1 MDTGPEIYE
10 RPRDRL
16 RRLYGFMSRHR
27 FVAHRDELTGIGFGW
42 RQIDSWIRNGRLIRV
57 LRSVYAYGRDIE
69 SRDAAW
75 RAATLAAGEGSAL
88 IGRSACEKWGMVTP
102 PNGIPTVVEV
112 GAPLGQAKHLR
123 GRSPAL
129 RHTVVQVVR
138 RCFEP
143 GDIRQVDEVPVTN
156 PALALIDF
164 AMNASDREVR
174 FAFLEA
180 CRLKLFGKPDLE
192 YCHLRLRGRRG
203 ARKLRPYLALWVP
216 ELNRIRSVLEGWFL
230 LVWVRRKLETPQ
242 VNVKVFGKEVDFY
255 WPEYRL
261 VLELDGDA
269 FHSDP
274 VQKQIDL
281 EKQRFLESQGMTVLR
296 ATYKEFAADPDGV
309 VDRVLAH
316 QVRR

>member
-1 MDTGPEIYE
+1 M
-10 RPRDRL
+10 
-16 RRLYGFMSRHR
+16 
-27 FVAHRDELTGIGFGW
+27 
-42 RQIDSWIRNGRLIRV
+42 
-57 LRSVYAYGRDIE
+57 
-69 SRDAAW
+69 
-75 RAATLAAGEGSAL
+75 
-88 IGRSACEKWGMVTP
+88 
-102 PNGIPTVVEV
+102 
-112 GAPLGQAKHLR
+112 
-123 GRSPAL
+123 
-129 RHTVVQVVR
+129 
-138 RCFEP
+138 
-143 GDIRQVDEVPVTN
+143 TN